1 MSTDHVICE
10 PGFPLTSLADALD
23 HVCGTAAVPERAR
36 SWWLALHTA
45 LADPAAL
52 TPAQLGE
59 LPERLRAAI
68 HTGCEDTIVEAWI
81 ESPEIC
87 DRVWTIGVHCPH
99 DHDLMAHLMMAAA
112 SGAPAPIAEFL
123 LRDLTR
129 MSAIVGDADDPDD
142 VWGGHVAAFARV
154 DVALRL
160 AARLGVARE
169 TFRDMYDAHAGPRP
183 DLRVDAVCWEGI
195 RLPAAS
201 VWNVGATATAGDVV
215 VIDAGGLYDRLVM
228 RVTDHSRPHT
238 LMGVELV
245 SDLECRLDQVG
256 DAWMFTAAVECC
268 EPIPALLTDVD
279 DLDDDWE
286 FPGLT

>member
-1 MSTDHVICE
+1 VIRDTD
-10 PGFPLTSLADALD
+10 FPLMSLADVLD
-23 HVCGTAAVPERAR
+23 HVCGAAAVPEGAR

-45 LADPAAL
+45 LADPTAL
-52 TPAQLGE
+52 TPGQLDL
-59 LPERLRAAI
+59 LPPRLRAAI
-68 HTGCEDTIVEAWI
+68 HTGCDDTIIEAWL
-81 ESPEIC
+81 ESSEIC
-87 DRVWTIGVHCPH
+87 DQVWTIGVHCPL
-99 DHDLMAHLMMAAA
+99 DHDLVAHLMIAAA
-112 SGAPAPIAEFL
+112 MSAPAPIAEFL

-129 MSAIVGDADDPDD
+129 MSAIVGDTDDPDD
-142 VWGGHVAAFARV
+142 MWGGHVAAFARV

-160 AARLGVARE
+160 AARLGVTRE
-169 TFRDMYDAHAGPRP
+169 TFRDMYDAHVGPRP
-183 DLRVDAVCWEGI
+183 ELEVDAVCWEGI

-201 VWNVGATATAGDVV
+201 VWHVGATATAGDVV